1 MFIRGW
7 SVFVFVRGPYSCPF
21 AVSFCALLRL
31 FYFPIVQT
39 LLQDIRFAIRRF
51 RKDPAFLA
59 VTIVTLA
66 LGIGATSAIFS
77 VVNGVLLRPLPFA
90 HSDRVVLLMEQTKRF
105 PRFSVSYQ
113 NFVDWRAEAQSYES
127 VAAVR
132 NTVVTLSGM
141 GEPERLPAQMAT
153 ANLFSTLGINVTEGR
168 IFSPEEDKAGG
179 QNVALISYSLWE
191 RRFAGAQ
198 DAIGRSLTLDDKAYT
213 IVGVLPQDY
222 QVLLQVPDVVL
233 PLEPWAK
240 TLPDDRAWH
249 PGIFPIA
256 RLKPGVSLA
265 QARSELTGISKAL
278 EKQYPIYN
286 TGTGAFVS
294 PVQDQMVENARP
306 ALLVLM
312 GAVAL
317 VLLIACTNVANLL
330 LANSAGRQQ
339 EFAVRRAMGASRF
352 RVFRQL
358 LTESVILSLSSAVL
372 GLLLAWI
379 AVPFMIRLAGSTLPF
394 GNRVSVDWSVLL
406 FTIVVSMCAGM
417 LFGLAPLRYIIRLGV
432 QETLTDAAKSGAT
445 RGTSKMRTA
454 LVVTQVAVA
463 VLLLVGAGLLLHSFE
478 RLTAVGPGFVPDH
491 ILIAD
496 IPLSPNSH
504 SKPNE
509 RIDFYDHVLQQTA
522 TLPGVR
528 TAAASSFVPVSGPG
542 SALHFNIRGRPPKN
556 NQYSVGSYRV
566 VSPNYFAALH
576 VPLQQG
582 RFFQDTDREDH
593 PMVVIINSTFARTFF
608 PNQSAVG
615 QIMQVGGLPDDEVPW
630 MEIVGVVGDVKQT
643 LNGDAPAEFYIPYR
657 QSDQLF
663 PVQFMS
669 LILRTESS
677 PQSLA
682 GSVQR
687 VVHQI
692 DPNQP
697 VAKIR
702 TMEDNIADSLSEPR
716 FRTVLLT
723 LFAGI
728 ALALAGI
735 GIFSVMAYTVTQR
748 TREIGVRVALGAS
761 RSQIFGLTLGYTLR
775 LTAIGAIIGMAA
787 AFVLTRYVSAFLFQV
802 PTYDLVTLGGA
813 AIAIV
818 LVAIAASYLPARRA
832 TGIDPAKA
840 LRQN

>member
-1 MFIRGW
+1 M
-7 SVFVFVRGPYSCPF
+7 
-21 AVSFCALLRL
+21 
-31 FYFPIVQT
+31 QT
-39 LLQDIRFAIRRF
+39 FLQDIRFAFRRF
-51 RKDPAFLA
+51 RKDPAFIA
-59 VTIVTLA
+59 ITIVTLA
-66 LGIGATSAIFS
+66 LGIGATSTIFS
-77 VVNGVLLRPLPFA
+77 VVNGVLLRPLPFP
-90 HSDRVVLLMEQTKRF
+90 HSDRVVLLMEQTKQF
-105 PRFSVSYQ
+105 PRLSVSYK
-113 NFVDWRAEAQSYES
+113 NFADWRGQAQSYES

-132 NTVVTLSGM
+132 NTVVTLSGS

-168 IFSPEEDKAGG
+168 TFNPEEDKAGSP
-179 QNVALISYSLWE
+179 NVVLISYSFWQ

-198 DAIGRSLTLDDKAYT
+198 DAIGRSLILDDKPYT
-213 IVGVLPQDY
+213 IIGVLPQDY

-233 PLEPWAK
+233 PFEPWAK

-265 QARSELTGISKAL
+265 QARSELTGIAQIL

-339 EFAVRRAMGASRF
+339 EFAVRRAIGASRF

-358 LTESVILSLSSAVL
+358 LTESVLLSLSSAAL
-372 GLLLAWI
+372 GLFLAWV
-379 AVPFMIRLAGSTLPF
+379 AVPLMIRLAGSTLPF
-394 GNRVSVDWSVLL
+394 GNRVSIDWSVLW
-406 FTIVVSMCAGM
+406 FTIGVSVCAGM
-417 LFGLAPLRYIIRLGV
+417 LFGLAPLRYIIHLGV

-445 RGTSKMRTA
+445 RGTSKLRTA

-463 VLLLVGAGLLLHSFE
+463 VLLLVGAGLLLRSFE
-478 RLTAVGPGFVPDH
+478 WLIGVAPGFAPDH

-509 RIDFYDHVLQQTA
+509 RIDFYDRVLQQTA

-528 TAAASSFVPVSGPG
+528 IAGASNIVPVSGVA
-542 SALHFNIRGRPPKN
+542 SSIYFNIKVRPPKN
-556 NQYSVGSYRV
+556 NQYALANYRT
-566 VSPNYFAALH
+566 VSPDYFAALH

-582 RFFQDTDREDH
+582 RLLQETDREDH
-593 PMVVIINSTFARTFF
+593 PMVVIINNTLARTFF
-608 PNQSAVG
+608 PNQSPVG
-615 QIMQVGGLPDDEVPW
+615 QYMQIGGVPDDEVPW
-630 MEIVGVVGDVKQT
+630 MEIVGVVGDVKQA
-643 LNGDAPAEFYIPYR
+643 LNGDAPAEYYIPYR
-657 QSDQLF
+657 QADKIL
-663 PVQFMS
+663 PAPAVS
-669 LILRTESS
+669 LIVRTESN
-677 PQSLA
+677 PQALA
-682 GSVQR
+682 TSVQH

-775 LTAIGAIIGMAA
+775 LTAIGVVIGMAA
-787 AFVLTRYVSAFLFQV
+787 AFILTRYVSAFLFPV
-802 PTYDLVTLGGA
+802 PSYDRVSA
-813 AIAIV
+813 AG
-818 LVAIAASYLPARRA
+818 P
-832 TGIDPAKA
+832 
-840 LRQN
+840 

>member
-1 MFIRGW
+1 M
-7 SVFVFVRGPYSCPF
+7 
-21 AVSFCALLRL
+21 
-31 FYFPIVQT
+31 QT

-51 RKDPAFLA
+51 RKDPAFMA

-77 VVNGVLLRPLPFA
+77 VVNGVLLRPLAFPQ
-90 HSDRVVLLMEQTKRF
+90 SDRVVLLMEQTKQF

-113 NFVDWRAEAQSYES
+113 NFVDWRAQAQSYES
-127 VAAVR
+127 MAAVR
-132 NTVVTLSGM
+132 NTVVTLSGA

-168 IFSPEEDKAGG
+168 SFTPEEDKAGG
-179 QNVALISYSLWE
+179 QNVVLISYSLWQ
-191 RRFAGAQ
+191 RRFGGAQ
-198 DAIGRSLTLDDKAYT
+198 DVIGRSLTLDDKPYT
-213 IVGVLPQDY
+213 VIGVLPQDC
-222 QVLLQVPDVVL
+222 QVLLQIPDVLL
-233 PLEPWAK
+233 PFEPWAK

-256 RLKPGVSLA
+256 HLKAGVSLE
-265 QARSELTGISKAL
+265 QARSELTGIARAL
-278 EKQYPIYN
+278 EKQYPIYD
-286 TGTGAFVS
+286 TGTSAFINLI
-294 PVQDQMVENARP
+294 QDQMVENARP

-317 VLLIACTNVANLL
+317 VLIIACTNVANLL
-330 LANSAGRQQ
+330 LVNSAGRQQ
-339 EFAVRRAMGASRF
+339 EFAVRRAIGASRF

-358 LTESVILSLSSAVL
+358 LTESVLLSLSSVVL
-372 GLLLAWI
+372 GILLAWI
-379 AVPFMIRLAGSTLPF
+379 AVPFMVRLAGSTLPF
-394 GNRVSVDWSVLL
+394 GNRVSIDWSVLL
-406 FTIVVSMCAGM
+406 FTIAVSMLSGM

-432 QETLTDAAKSGAT
+432 TETLTDAAKSGAA
-445 RGTSKMRTA
+445 RGTSKLRTG

-478 RLTAVGPGFVPDH
+478 RLTAVAPGFAPDH

-504 SKPNE
+504 GKPNE
-509 RIDFYDHVLQQTA
+509 RIDFYEQVLQQTA

-528 TAAASSFVPVSGPG
+528 MAAASSFVPVSGTG
-542 SALHFNIRGRPPKN
+542 SALYFNIRGRPPKN
-556 NQYSVGSYRV
+556 NQYSVGNYRV
-566 VSPNYFAALH
+566 VSPNYFVALH

-582 RFFQDTDREDH
+582 RLFQDTDREDH
-593 PMVVIINSTFARTFF
+593 PMVVIVNSTFARTFF
-608 PNQSAVG
+608 PNQSPVG
-615 QIMQVGGLPDDEVPW
+615 QIMQIGGLPDDDVPW
-630 MEIVGVVGDVKQT
+630 MEIVGVVGDMRQT
-643 LNGDAPAEFYIPYR
+643 LSGDAPAEFYIPYR

-669 LILRTESS
+669 LVVRTESS

-682 GSVQR
+682 NSVLR
-687 VVHQI
+687 LVHQI

-702 TMEDNIADSLSEPR
+702 TMEDHIADSISEPR

-761 RSQIFGLTLGYTLR
+761 RNQIFGLTLGYTLR
-775 LTAIGAIIGMAA
+775 LTAIGAVIGMAA

-802 PTYDLVTLGGA
+802 PSYDLVTLGGA
-813 AIAIV
+813 AIVIV
-818 LVAIAASYLPARRA
+818 LVAIAASYIPARRA

>member
-1 MFIRGW
+1 MSIRGFFYA
-7 SVFVFVRGPYSCPF
+7 S
-21 AVSFCALLRL
+21 LRL
-31 FYFPIVQT
+31 FSFPIVQT
-39 LLQDIRFAIRRF
+39 FLQDIRFAFRRF
-51 RKDPAFLA
+51 RKDPAFIA

-77 VVNGVLLRPLPFA
+77 VVNGVLLRPLPFP
-90 HSDRVVLLMEQTKRF
+90 HSDRVVLLMEQTKQF
-105 PRFSVSYQ
+105 PRLSVSYQ
-113 NFVDWRAEAQSYES
+113 NFADWRGQAQSYES

-132 NTVVTLSGM
+132 NTVVTLSGS

-153 ANLFSTLGINVTEGR
+153 ANLFSTLGINVTGGR
-168 IFSPEEDKAGG
+168 TFSPEEDKAGG
-179 QNVALISYSLWE
+179 PNVVLISYSLWQ

-198 DAIGRSLTLDDKAYT
+198 DAIGRSLTLDDKPYT
-213 IVGVLPQDY
+213 IIGVLPQDY
-222 QVLLQVPDVVL
+222 QVLLQIPDVLL
-233 PLEPWAK
+233 PFEPWAK

-256 RLKPGVSLA
+256 RVKPGVTLE
-265 QARSELTGISKAL
+265 QARSELTGIAQAL

-286 TGTGAFVS
+286 TGTGAFVN
-294 PVQDQMVENARP
+294 PIQDQMVDNARP

-339 EFAVRRAMGASRF
+339 EFAVRRAIGASRF

-358 LTESVILSLSSAVL
+358 LTESVLLSLSSAAL
-372 GLLLAWI
+372 GLLIAWI
-379 AVPFMIRLAGSTLPF
+379 AVPFLVRLAGSTLPF
-394 GNRVSVDWSVLL
+394 GNRVSIDWSVLW
-406 FTIVVSMCAGM
+406 FTIGVSVCAGM
-417 LFGLAPLRYIIRLGV
+417 LFGLAPLRYIIHLGV

-445 RGTSKMRTA
+445 RGTSKMRTG

-478 RLTAVGPGFVPDH
+478 RLTAVAPGFTPDH
-491 ILIAD
+491 VLIAD
-496 IPLSPNSH
+496 IPLSPNSY

-509 RIDFYDHVLQQTA
+509 RIDFYEHVLQQTA

-528 TAAASSFVPVSGPG
+528 IAGASNIVPVSGVA
-542 SALHFNIRGRPPKN
+542 SSIYFNIKGRPPKN
-556 NQYSVGSYRV
+556 NQYAFANYRT
-566 VSPNYFAALH
+566 VSPDYFAALH

-582 RFFQDTDREDH
+582 RLFQETDREDH
-593 PMVVIINSTFARTFF
+593 AMVVIINSALARTFF
-608 PNQSAVG
+608 PDQSPIG
-615 QIMQVGGLPDDEVPW
+615 QYMQIGGVPDDEVLW
-630 MEIVGVVGDVKQT
+630 MEIVGVVGDVKQA
-643 LNGDAPAEFYIPYR
+643 LNGDAPAEYYIPYR
-657 QSDQLF
+657 QADKIL
-663 PVQFMS
+663 PVQAMS
-669 LILRTESS
+669 LIVRTESN
-677 PQSLA
+677 PQALATSL
-682 GSVQR
+682 QR

-775 LTAIGAIIGMAA
+775 LTVIGVIIGMAA
-787 AFVLTRYVSAFLFQV
+787 AFILTRYVSAFLFQV
-802 PTYDLVTLGGA
+802 PSYDLVTLGGSVIV
-813 AIAIV
+813 IA

>member
-1 MFIRGW
+1 M
-7 SVFVFVRGPYSCPF
+7 
-21 AVSFCALLRL
+21 
-31 FYFPIVQT
+31 QT
-39 LLQDIRFAIRRF
+39 FLQDIRFAFRRF
-51 RKDPAFLA
+51 RKDPAFIA

-77 VVNGVLLRPLPFA
+77 VVNGVLLRPLPFP
-90 HSDRVVLLMEQTKRF
+90 HSDRVVLLMEQTTQF
-105 PRFSVSYQ
+105 PRLSVSYQ
-113 NFVDWRAEAQSYES
+113 NFADWRGQAQSYES
-127 VAAVR
+127 IAAVR
-132 NTVVTLSGM
+132 NAVVTLSGT

-153 ANLFSTLGINVTEGR
+153 TNLFSTLGINVTEGR
-168 IFSPEEDKAGG
+168 TFNPEEDKAGG
-179 QNVALISYSLWE
+179 PNVVLISYSLWQ

-198 DAIGRSLTLDDKAYT
+198 DAIGRSLILDDKPYT
-213 IVGVLPQDY
+213 IIGVLPQDY

-233 PLEPWAK
+233 PFEPWAK

-249 PGIFPIA
+249 PGIFPIG
-256 RLKPGVSLA
+256 RLKPGVSLE
-265 QARSELTGISKAL
+265 QARSELTGIAQAL
-278 EKQYPIYN
+278 EKQYPIYD
-286 TGTGAFVS
+286 TGTGAFVN
-294 PVQDQMVENARP
+294 PIQDQMVDNARP

-339 EFAVRRAMGASRF
+339 EFAVRRAIGASRF

-358 LTESVILSLSSAVL
+358 LTESVLLSLSSAAV
-372 GLLLAWI
+372 GLLIAWI
-379 AVPFMIRLAGSTLPF
+379 AVPFLVRLAGSTLPF
-394 GNRVSVDWSVLL
+394 GNRVSIDWSVLW
-406 FTIVVSMCAGM
+406 FTIGVSVCASM
-417 LFGLAPLRYIIRLGV
+417 LFGLAPLRYIVHLGV

-445 RGTSKMRTA
+445 RGTSKMRTG

-478 RLTAVGPGFVPDH
+478 RLTSVAPGFTPDH
-491 ILIAD
+491 VLIAD

-509 RIDFYDHVLQQTA
+509 RIDFYEHVLQQTA

-528 TAAASSFVPVSGPG
+528 VAGASNVVPVSGVA
-542 SALHFNIRGRPPKN
+542 SSIYFNIKGRPPKN
-556 NQYSVGSYRV
+556 NQYALANYRT
-566 VSPNYFAALH
+566 VSTDYFAALH

-582 RFFQDTDREDH
+582 RLLQETDREDH
-593 PMVVIINSTFARTFF
+593 PMVVIINSTLARTFF
-608 PNQSAVG
+608 PNQSPIG
-615 QIMQVGGLPDDEVPW
+615 QYMQIGGLPDDEVPW
-630 MEIVGVVGDVKQT
+630 MEIIGVVGDVKQA
-643 LNGDAPAEFYIPYR
+643 LNGDAPAEYYIPYR
-657 QSDQLF
+657 QADKVL
-663 PVQFMS
+663 PVQAMS
-669 LILRTESS
+669 LIVRTESN
-677 PQSLA
+677 PQALA
-682 GSVQR
+682 TSVQR

-775 LTAIGAIIGMAA
+775 LTAIGVVIGMAT

-802 PTYDLVTLGGA
+802 PSYDLVTLAGA
-813 AIAIV
+813 AIVIV

>member
-1 MFIRGW
+1 
-7 SVFVFVRGPYSCPF
+7 
-21 AVSFCALLRL
+21 LRL

-51 RKDPAFLA
+51 RKDPAFMA

-66 LGIGATSAIFS
+66 LGIGSTSAIFS
-77 VVNGVLLRPLPFA
+77 VVNGVLLRPMPFP
-90 HSDRVVLLMEQTKRF
+90 HSDRVVMLMEQIKQF
-105 PRFSVSYQ
+105 PRISVSYQ
-113 NFVDWRAEAQSYES
+113 DFVDWRAQAQSYES
-127 VAAVR
+127 MAGVR
-132 NTVVTLSGM
+132 NTVVTLSGS
-141 GEPERLPAQMAT
+141 GEPERLAAQMTT

-168 IFSPEEDKAGG
+168 SFSPEEDKAGG
-179 QNVALISYSLWE
+179 PNVALISYSLWQ

-198 DAIGRSLTLDDKAYT
+198 DAIGRSLTLDDKPYT

-233 PLEPWAK
+233 PFEPWAK

-265 QARSELTGISKAL
+265 QARSELTGIAQAL
-278 EKQYPIYN
+278 AKQYPIYN

-294 PVQDQMVENARP
+294 PIQDQIVENARP

-339 EFAVRRAMGASRF
+339 EFAMRRAIGASRF
-352 RVFRQL
+352 RIFRQL
-358 LTESVILSLSSAVL
+358 LTESVLLSLSSAVL
-372 GLLLAWI
+372 GLLLAWV
-379 AVPFMIRLAGSTLPF
+379 AVPLMIRLAGSTLPF
-394 GNRVSVDWSVLL
+394 GNRVSIDWSVLL
-406 FTIVVSMCAGM
+406 FTIAVSMCAGM

-432 QETLTDAAKSGAT
+432 QETLSDAAKSGAT
-445 RGTSKMRTA
+445 KGRSKLRTA

-463 VLLLVGAGLLLHSFE
+463 VLLLVGAGLLLRSFE
-478 RLTAVGPGFVPDH
+478 RLIGVAPGFAPDH

-509 RIDFYDHVLQQTA
+509 RIDFYDRVLQQTA

-556 NQYSVGSYRV
+556 NEYSVGSYRI
-566 VSPNYFAALH
+566 VSPNYFAALR

-593 PMVVIINSTFARTFF
+593 PMVVIVNSTFARTFF
-608 PNQSAVG
+608 PNQSPVA

-630 MEIVGVVGDVKQT
+630 MEIVGVVGDMKQT

-663 PVQFMS
+663 PVQFLS

-682 GSVQR
+682 SSVQR
-687 VVHQI
+687 VVHEI

-697 VAKIR
+697 VTKIR

-775 LTAIGAIIGMAA
+775 LTAIGAVIGMAA

-802 PTYDLVTLGGA
+802 PTYDLVSLGA
-813 AIAIV
+813 AALVIV